1 MSIPTR
7 IIATIAYLLCI
18 ASRGTRSQST
28 TTTTTADTTVHQ
40 NLQKSAVQKIARKRN
55 ELTDSMLAEVINY
68 YSKEYGSDSTRMD
81 VQRSDT
87 IIELDFSNVIKDTTD
102 YNGTLLAAY
111 ISVVTDI
118 NPILTGDMNE
128 DGVNDKLLNVVTEG
142 GGGGGN
148 ESWNDH
154 FLFLAKDGG
163 YTLADVKSD
172 PEIMDGSGYFY
183 PKRINNQTIAGIGN
197 SYADNDGHCC
207 PSLYYKMNV
216 RLKDGHMVTTDR
228 IAISK
233 PAHF

>member
-1 MSIPTR
+1 MPAR
-7 IIATIAYLLCI
+7 IITTIAVLTCI
-18 ASRGTRSQST
+18 ASCGTQPRST
-28 TTTTTADTTVHQ
+28 TTTTTADSTVHQ
-40 NLQKSAVQKIARKRN
+40 NPQKPAVQKIARKRN

-68 YSKEYGSDSTRMD
+68 YSKEYSNDSTRMD

-87 IIELDFSNVIKDTTD
+87 IIELDFSNVVKDTTD

-128 DGVNDKLLNVVTEG
+128 DGIKDILLNVLTEG

-183 PKRINNQTIAGIGN
+183 PKTINNQTIVGIGN

-207 PSLYYKMNV
+207 PSLYYNMHV
-216 RLKDGHMVTTDR
+216 RFKNGHMVTTDR
-228 IAISK
+228 VAISK
-233 PAHF
+233 PANF